1 MSSWNVLKCQLAF
14 VLAGL
19 AGAVAAEDGFNTSW
33 GSGWRVSVGGA
44 MNGNM
49 RTKVGVRPDGAWRQ
63 GIYGGERAAG
73 GASRAAAQ
81 AAGDAYDSMNGGR
94 ADFPNGGFI
103 DPNSSRTE
111 PGTWNWYIPAGALDN
126 GGNMTVV
133 NSYYESA
140 FSESSRRVSSKDD
153 DCTAGFNVGLDRELW
168 RKGDFGVDLGV
179 GFSYF
184 FGHNFFRASGA
195 AYSLQ
200 ETGESG
206 DYVTD
211 IAFSPVVVN
220 DPWAQNADGSYGA
233 GTYDGPGPVLDLS
246 GGDITVSH
254 RWANQSSYSRSSS
267 YRLRASG
274 DYEELEMMFAAKPFW
289 EVTDWFRVRGTL
301 GVAVSRTHF
310 TFDVDGPEYSSR
322 QRFDDWAVYGVGGLG
337 GMFSWKGVCL
347 GFDVLARFL
356 DDDIEIRGRDVRG
369 SVERSPWM
377 LTVYVGY
384 AF

>member
-1 MSSWNVLKCQLAF
+1 MAEKHAKEKPKKKFRIDYGKAARALA
-14 VLAGL
+14 LL
-19 AGAVAAEDGFNTSW
+19 ILIVAAGFSYAPAAMRKGTSFDRDLIRQH
-33 GSGWRVSVGGA
+33 GDIEA
-44 MNGNM
+44 
-49 RTKVGVRPDGAWRQ
+49 KAPGVR
-63 GIYGGERAAG
+63 
-73 GASRAAAQ
+73 
-81 AAGDAYDSMNGGR
+81 
-94 ADFPNGGFI
+94 
-103 DPNSSRTE
+103 
-111 PGTWNWYIPAGALDN
+111 
-126 GGNMTVV
+126 
-133 NSYYESA
+133 A

-274 DYEELEMMFAAKPFW
+274 DYEELEMMFAVKPFW